1 MFIILKSV
9 LSLCSG
15 WAGSASFCLK
25 ILLQKAYK
33 QSQNNHLSRTPSID
47 RWFLSTLRI
56 PLVYHE
62 LHSCGI
68 LKFKNRGEYKTFM
81 TKINKLV
88 MQGFKSFAD
97 KTELVFGDTVNCVLG
112 PNGNGKS
119 NILDALCFVLGR
131 TSSKSMRAEK
141 TSHLLFDG
149 GKKKKPSEKGQVDIY
164 FDNGSKIFPLDSAE
178 VKVSRII
185 KRNGQ
190 STYKLNDKTH
200 TRNEVLDLLS
210 AARID
215 PNGYNIILQGDI
227 TRFVEMSSL
236 DRRKIVEEISGIS
249 VYEERRHQAVLE
261 LEKVG
266 QRLNDAEIILKE
278 RRTHLNELKKD
289 RDQALKF
296 KELKE
301 GIDSNKATYLHIQ
314 LKRKEEFKQKFDS
327 EIAVLQEK
335 LKKAEEQVSGYKKL
349 IQEKK
354 EGIENINKE
363 IEQKGEVE
371 QVKLSKEI
379 ENARVELEKQ
389 KARVVM
395 VKDAIAKIKQRKQGL
410 EKSTKDIEQQI
421 EEIETKRR
429 SLEKQK
435 ENKEKELGIIV
446 QQIDS
451 FKKRNKIETLGD
463 IEKDIEAVDK
473 AAEKK
478 QEEIQKM
485 RQQQQELLREKD
497 RVEYQLQMIDEQ
509 VQKVAQVEKE
519 NKSQIADL
527 KKKKEQFVSLT
538 SALNKCLD
546 ADSSTSV
553 DMADIRKSLHA
564 LEEERAKLQA
574 RHVSTQERLGGN
586 IAVKKIVGQKKPGIY
601 GTIAELGKVTK
612 KYSLALEMAAGSRL
626 QSIVV
631 QDDKIAADCIK
642 YLRQNKFGAA
652 TFIPLNK
659 IKAPQVHEGTKAL
672 KKQPGV
678 HDFCVD
684 IVTFDGKFQK
694 AFEYVFADTLVVDDI
709 DVARGIGIGNARM
722 VTLQGDLADHSGVMR
737 GGYHHKTVSSFAEAD
752 VEDELH
758 EAERKLGSFSGTLSR
773 LAKEKAAN
781 EERIMQLRTEK
792 LGLEGEVVRLEKT
805 LHLGSADLD
814 ATRQQKDELVSQ
826 LEKIN
831 GKLGEVETAVRA
843 SNVELAREKSRKEQL
858 KLKVSQL
865 RNPRLLAELTAF
877 DEARQKVRE
886 EVLGLQNEINS
897 LSLQTKNMMLPEKEK
912 IQQLLKGHDKEFSSF
927 TSELSG
933 LTENIKREEEV
944 LKEKEQKQRKFFSAY
959 KELFH
964 VRDKL
969 SGEASAAEDKQ
980 EMVRDQSRRAEIEM
994 NNLSLKRAAVV
1005 SELSGLEAQMQPLQ
1019 NAKLLK
1025 GRGEEELKAEISKF
1039 EKLLSAMSAVN
1050 MKALEVYE
1058 QVEVEYGKLIEKK
1071 ETLLK
1076 EKQDVVGLMEE
1087 IESKKKDQFMKTFD
1101 EINKNFNEKFMSLTK
1116 KGRAYLHL
1124 ENPQKLFDG
1133 GMDIRINIAGKRHM
1147 DIRSLS
1153 GGEKT
1158 MTALAFYF
1166 AVQEHEPHS
1175 FYLMDEV
1182 DASLDKHN
1190 SERLA
1195 QLIKQYCKNAQYIV
1209 ISHNDAL
1216 ISESDHLYG
1225 VSMDEV
1231 GVSKV
1236 VSLKV

>member
-1 MFIILKSV
+1 
-9 LSLCSG
+9 
-15 WAGSASFCLK
+15 
-25 ILLQKAYK
+25 
-33 QSQNNHLSRTPSID
+33 
-47 RWFLSTLRI
+47 
-56 PLVYHE
+56 
-62 LHSCGI
+62 
-68 LKFKNRGEYKTFM
+68 M

-88 MQGFKSFAD
+88 MSGFKSFAD

-131 TSSKSMRAEK
+131 ASSKSLRAEK
-141 TSHLLFDG
+141 TSHLIFDG
-149 GKKKKPSEKGQVDIY
+149 GKKKKPAEKGQVDIY
-164 FDNGSKIFPLDSAE
+164 FDNSSKIFPIESSD

-185 KRNGQ
+185 KKNGQ
-190 STYKLNDKTH
+190 SIYKINDKTH

-227 TRFVEMSSL
+227 TRFVEMSPL

-261 LEKVG
+261 LEKVE
-266 QRLNDAEIILKE
+266 QKLNDAEIILKE
-278 RRTHLNELKKD
+278 RKTHLNELKKD

-301 GIDSNKATYLHIQ
+301 GIDSNKATFLHIQ
-314 LKRKEEFKQKFDS
+314 LNRKEEVQQKLDS
-327 EIAVLQEK
+327 DIAALQEK
-335 LKKAEEQVSGYKKL
+335 LKKAENQVNDYKKL
-349 IQEKK
+349 IHEKK
-354 EGIENINKE
+354 EGIEDINKE

-379 ENARVELEKQ
+379 ENARVQLEKQ

-410 EKSTKDIEQQI
+410 EKNTKDIEQQI
-421 EEIETKRR
+421 EEIEARKK

-435 ENKEKELGIIV
+435 ETKEKELAGVV
-446 QQIDS
+446 QQIGS
-451 FKKRNKIETLGD
+451 FKKKNKIDALGD
-463 IEKDIEAVDK
+463 IEEDIETVDK
-473 AAEKK
+473 AVEKK

-497 RVEYQLQMIDEQ
+497 RLEYQLQMIDEQ

-519 NKSQIADL
+519 NKSQMADL
-527 KKKKEQFVSLT
+527 KKKKEQFASIT
-538 SALNKCLD
+538 ATLNKCLD
-546 ADSSTSV
+546 ADSSLAV
-553 DMADIRKSLHA
+553 DMADVRKSLHA

-574 RHVSTQERLGGN
+574 RQVSTQERVGGG
-586 IAVKKIVGQKKPGIY
+586 IAIKKIIALKKPGIY

-612 KYSLALEMAAGSRL
+612 KYSLALEIAAGSRL

-659 IKAPQVHEGTKAL
+659 IKSPQVREETKAL

-684 IVTFDGKFQK
+684 IVTFDKKFQK
-694 AFEYVFADTLVVDDI
+694 AFDYVFADTLVVDDI
-709 DVARGIGIGNARM
+709 DVARRIGIGTARV

-737 GGYHHKTVSSFAEAD
+737 GGYHHKSISSFAEPD
-752 VEDELH
+752 VENELN
-758 EAERKLGSFSGTLSR
+758 ETERKLGTFSGTLSR
-773 LAKEKAAN
+773 LTKEKASN
-781 EERIMQLRTEK
+781 EERIMQLRREK
-792 LGLEGEVVRLEKT
+792 LELEGEVVRLEKT

-814 ATRQQKDELVSQ
+814 ATKQQKGELASH
-826 LEKIN
+826 LEKVN
-831 GKLGEVETAVRA
+831 GKLGEIESAVRA
-843 SNVELAREKSRKEQL
+843 LSMDLAKEKSTKEQL

-877 DEARQKVRE
+877 DEARQKIRE
-886 EVLGLQNEINS
+886 EVLALQNEMNT
-897 LSLQTKNMMLPEKEK
+897 LELQMKNMMLPEKDK
-912 IQQLLKGHDKEFSSF
+912 IQQLVKGHDKELIGFE
-927 TSELSG
+927 SELVG
-933 LTENIKREEEV
+933 LTENIKNEENE
-944 LKEKEQKQRKFFSAY
+944 LKEKDQKQRKFFSAY

-969 SGEASAAEDKQ
+969 SSESSMAESKV
-980 EMVRDQSRRAEIEM
+980 ETLRDQSRKSEIEM
-994 NNLSLKRAAVV
+994 NNISLKRAAVV
-1005 SELSGLEAQMQPLQ
+1005 SELSGLQAQMEPLK

-1025 GRGEEELKAEISKF
+1025 GRTEEELKSEISKF
-1039 EKLLSAMSAVN
+1039 EKLLSTMSAVN
-1050 MKALEVYE
+1050 MKALEIYE
-1058 QVEVEYGKLIEKK
+1058 QVEVEFGKLIDKK
-1071 ETLLK
+1071 DTLLQ
-1076 EKQDVVGLMEE
+1076 EKQDVTGLMDE
-1087 IESKKKDQFMKTFD
+1087 IETKKKDQFMKTFD

-1116 KGRAYLHL
+1116 KGKAYLHL
-1124 ENPQKLFDG
+1124 ENPQKPFDG
-1133 GMDIRINIAGKRHM
+1133 GMDIRINIAGKRYM

-1195 QLIKQYCKNAQYIV
+1195 QLIKQYCKSAQYIV

-1236 VSLKV
+1236 VSLKI

>member
-1 MFIILKSV
+1 
-9 LSLCSG
+9 
-15 WAGSASFCLK
+15 
-25 ILLQKAYK
+25 
-33 QSQNNHLSRTPSID
+33 
-47 RWFLSTLRI
+47 
-56 PLVYHE
+56 
-62 LHSCGI
+62 
-68 LKFKNRGEYKTFM
+68 M

-97 KTELVFGDTVNCVLG
+97 KTELVFGNTVNCVLG

-131 TSSKSMRAEK
+131 ASSKSMRAEK
-141 TSHLLFDG
+141 TAHLIFDG
-149 GKKKKPSEKGQVDIY
+149 GKKKKPAEKGQVDIY
-164 FDNGSKIFPLDSAE
+164 FDNSSKIFPLGSDE
-178 VKVSRII
+178 IKVSRII
-185 KRNGQ
+185 KKNGQ
-190 STYKLNDKTH
+190 SKYKINDKTH

-236 DRRKIVEEISGIS
+236 ERRQIVEEISGIS

-261 LEKVG
+261 LEKVE
-266 QRLNDAEIILKE
+266 QKLNDADIIMKE

-289 RDQALKF
+289 RDQALRF

-301 GIDSNKATYLHIQ
+301 GIDSNRATYLHIQ
-314 LKRKEEFKQKFDS
+314 AKRKEEVQEKFDTD
-327 EIAVLQEK
+327 IAGLQEK
-335 LKKAEEQVSGYKKL
+335 LTKAEEQVNGYKKI

-354 EGIENINKE
+354 DGIDAINKE

-371 QVKLSKEI
+371 QLKLSKEI

-395 VKDAIAKIKQRKQGL
+395 VKDAIAKIHQRKQGL
-410 EKSTKDIEQQI
+410 EKSTKELEQQMSDMDA
-421 EEIETKRR
+421 KRK
-429 SLEKQK
+429 SLLKQK
-435 ENKEKELGIIV
+435 DEKEKELVSIA
-446 QQIDS
+446 QKIDS
-451 FKKRNKIETLGD
+451 FKKKNKIDALGD
-463 IEKDIEAVDK
+463 IERDIEGVDK
-473 AAEKK
+473 EVEQK
-478 QEEIQKM
+478 QEEIQKL
-485 RQQQQELLREKD
+485 RQEQQEMLREKD
-497 RVEYQLQMIDEQ
+497 RLDYQLQSIDEM
-509 VQKVAQVEKE
+509 VKKVAQVEKE
-519 NKSQIADL
+519 NKSQIGEL
-527 KKKKEQFVSLT
+527 KKKKEKFAALT
-538 SALNKCLD
+538 AELNKSLD
-546 ADSSTSV
+546 ADSSLS
-553 DMADIRKSLHA
+553 AGIGDIRKSLHA

-574 RHVSTQERLGGN
+574 RQVSTQERLGGN
-586 IAVKKIVGQKKPGIY
+586 IAVKKIVSLKKPGIY

-631 QDDKIAADCIK
+631 QDDKVAADCIK
-642 YLRQNKFGAA
+642 YLRENKFGAA

-659 IKAPQVHEGTKAL
+659 IKAPQVKEEVKVL

-684 IVTFDGKFQK
+684 IIQFDRKFQK

-709 DVARGIGIGNARM
+709 DVARKIGIGNARM

-737 GGYHHKTVSSFAEAD
+737 GGYHHRKNVSSFSEVD

-758 EAERKLGSFSGTLSR
+758 EAERKLGSLSNTLSR
-773 LAKEKAAN
+773 LSKEKTVN
-781 EERIMQLRTEK
+781 EERIMALRREK
-792 LGLEGEVVRLEKT
+792 LELEGEIVRAEKS
-805 LHLGSADLD
+805 LHLGSSDLD
-814 ATRQQKDELVSQ
+814 ATQQQKGELSSR
-826 LEKIN
+826 LEGVT
-831 GKLGEVETAVRA
+831 GKLKATENTLRGLNT
-843 SNVELAREKSRKEQL
+843 ELAQKKSMKEQL

-877 DEARQKVRE
+877 DEARQKVKE
-886 EVLGLQNEINS
+886 ESLGIQNEINT
-897 LSLQTKNMMLPEKEK
+897 LELQAKSMLLPEKEK
-912 IQQLLKGHDKEFSSF
+912 IQQLVKGHDKEHSAFV
-927 TSELSG
+927 SELAALSERIKSG
-933 LTENIKREEEV
+933 EGG
-944 LKEKEQKQRKFFSAY
+944 LKEKEHKQKKFFSAY
-959 KELFH
+959 KDLFH
-964 VRDKL
+964 TRDQL
-969 SGEASAAEDKQ
+969 NSEVGAGEDKV
-980 EMVRDQSRRAEIEM
+980 ESVRESSRRSEIEL

-1005 SELSGLEAQMQPLQ
+1005 SELSGLQAQLEPLKH
-1019 NAKLLK
+1019 AKLLK
-1025 GRGEEELKAEISKF
+1025 GKDEEELKAEIGKF
-1039 EKLLSAMSAVN
+1039 ERLLALMSAVN

-1076 EKQDVVGLMEE
+1076 EKQDVVGLMDE

-1101 EINKNFNEKFMSLTK
+1101 EINKNFDEKFVSLTK

-1124 ENPQKLFDG
+1124 ENAQKPFDA
-1133 GMDIRINIAGKRHM
+1133 GMDIRIKIAGKRYM

-1182 DASLDKHN
+1182 DAALDKHN

-1216 ISESDHLYG
+1216 ISESDQLYG
-1225 VSMDEV
+1225 VSMDEI

-1236 VSLKV
+1236 VSLKI